1 MNKVTRS
8 FVVRC
13 AALLFIV
20 FCFFT
25 IIRLQFKNNDVK
37 GEINDVYAQIQKA
50 EEELAELNRQAE
62 EPFDDKYVEGIAREE
77 LDLRHPEEFV
87 FYNDN

>member
-13 AALLFIV
+13 AALLFVV

-37 GEINDVYAQIQKA
+37 NEINDLNAQLEQA
-50 EEELAELNRQAE
+50 EENLAELKRQAE
-62 EPFDDKYVEGIAREE
+62 EPMDDDYIEDIARQE
-77 LDLRHPEEFV
+77 LDLRHPDEFV

>member
-13 AALLFIV
+13 AALMFV
-20 FCFFT
+20 AFCFFT
-25 IIRLQFKNNDVK
+25 IIRLQFKNNEVAGD
-37 GEINDVYAQIQKA
+37 INKLNEQIAEAEQKLD
-50 EEELAELNRQAE
+50 ELKRQAE
-62 EPFDDKYVEGIAREE
+62 EPIDEDYIEDVARQE
-77 LDLRHPEEFV
+77 LDLRHPDEFV

>member
-1 MNKVTRS
+1 MNKVTKS

-13 AALLFIV
+13 AAILFVV

-25 IIRLQFKNNDVK
+25 IIRLQFKNNDVA
-37 GEINDVYAQIQKA
+37 GEINDLNEQILEA
-50 EEELAELNRQAE
+50 EQNLAELKRQAE
-62 EPFDDKYVEGIAREE
+62 EPIDEEYIEEIARQE
-77 LDLRHPEEFV
+77 LDLRHPDEFV

>member
-13 AALLFIV
+13 AALMFVV

-25 IIRLQFKNNDVK
+25 IIRLQFKNN
-37 GEINDVYAQIQKA
+37 EIKSDIDGLNAQLEQA
-50 EEELAELNRQAE
+50 EENLAELKRRAE
-62 EPFDDKYVEGIAREE
+62 EPMDEEYIEEVAREE
-77 LDLRHPEEFV
+77 LDLRYPDEFI

>member
-13 AALLFIV
+13 AALMFV
-20 FCFFT
+20 AFCFFT
-25 IIRLQFKNNDVK
+25 IIRLQFKNNEVS
-37 GEINDVYAQIQKA
+37 GEIDELNVQIA
-50 EEELAELNRQAE
+50 EAEQNLAELKRQAE
-62 EPFDDKYVEGIAREE
+62 EPVDDEYIEDVARQE
-77 LDLRHPEEFV
+77 LDLRHPDEFV